1 MPRKTDAKTEKKG
14 GGDSGDGR
22 AGAGRAKARRKI
34 SKKDLDEFRGAL
46 LSRRARLVGDVGQ
59 MTEETLLH
67 GSRDVN
73 GDVSTMPTHMADL
86 GTDNYNREFTVELLE
101 GEREE
106 IKAIDQALTRVD
118 DGSFGTCKECGKR
131 IRKVR
136 LRALPHA
143 PNCIDCQRQKESG

>member
-1 MPRKTDAKTEKKG
+1 MPRKTDARTEKKG
-14 GGDSGDGR
+14 GAGSGDGR
-22 AGAGRAKARRKI
+22 AEADSSKARRRM
-34 SKKDLDEFRGAL
+34 SEKDLDGFRRAL
-46 LSRRARLVGDVGQ
+46 LNWRARLVGDVGQ
-59 MTEETLLH
+59 MTDETLLH

-86 GTDNYNREFTVELLE
+86 GTDNYNRELTVELLE

-106 IKAIDQALTRVD
+106 IKAIDQALTRIE

-143 PNCIDCQRQKESG
+143 SNCIDCQRQKELG

>member
-1 MPRKTDAKTEKKG
+1 MPEKTDAKNTKKG
-14 GGDSGDGR
+14 GADSGDGR
-22 AGAGRAKARRKI
+22 ATTGRMKVRGRMK
-34 SKKDLDEFRGAL
+34 KKDFEEFRVAL
-46 LSRRARLVGDVGQ
+46 LNRRMRLVGDVGQ
-59 MTEETLLH
+59 MTDETLLH

-86 GTDNYNREFTVELLE
+86 GTDNYERELTVELLE

-106 IKAIDQALTRVD
+106 IKAIDQALARINE
-118 DGSFGTCKECGKR
+118 GSFGTCKGCGKR

-143 PNCIDCQRQKESG
+143 PNCIDCQRQKELG